1 MKAILLKQVNALEP
15 YILIC
20 QRKQILKKLEKS

>member
-1 MKAILLKQVNALEP
+1 MYENAFEP
-15 YILIC
+15 YILIF